1 MLNFELCFDN
11 NKLNT
16 SLSDLK
22 SERVTFDMPWGS
34 YRKPVPPKDTGTMKW
49 GYPFAW
55 DWYHEIRRGIY
66 EKENFRKTDKASRIL
81 DCYRDILVHGDGIL
95 SEKQLPNL

>member
-22 SERVTFDMPWGS
+22 SERVTFDMLWGS

-49 GYPFAW
+49 G
-55 DWYHEIRRGIY
+55 
-66 EKENFRKTDKASRIL
+66 IL
-81 DCYRDILVHGDGIL
+81 LHGTGIL
-95 SEKQLPNL
+95 KYEGNL